1 MCKKG
6 KQLSAALQLVAR
18 SESGPITGVVRVLS
32 RNSRRGSACFFHGR
46 ISLCCPK
53 LSANLRELAVGQR
66 LGEDAAVDESE
77 SVPFGGTFGLEVPE
91 DPKNQCQQY
100 IQSPTPSLS
109 SKKTHHP
116 LVLRSKV
123 SSWAS
128 MKPRMSSL
136 KVCVQVSMKL
146 MLSQL
151 PW

>member
-66 LGEDAAVDESE
+66 LGEDAVVDEAE
-77 SVPFGGTFGLEVPE
+77 GIPLGGTFGLEVPE
-91 DPKNQCQQY
+91 DPTKAC
-100 IQSPTPSLS
+100 
-109 SKKTHHP
+109 
-116 LVLRSKV
+116 
-123 SSWAS
+123 
-128 MKPRMSSL
+128 
-136 KVCVQVSMKL
+136 
-146 MLSQL
+146 
-151 PW
+151 